1 MHPAFA
7 ADPGT
12 AAYYDQRAREY
23 DDWYTGEGRF
33 ATRSRP
39 GWEDE
44 VARIVALVAG
54 LAPARTLDVAC
65 GTAFL
70 TRHLRGF
77 VVGLDQSPEM
87 VRIAQSR
94 LPEGLTLVG
103 DALALPVAAAS
114 FDRLFTG
121 HFYGHLPP
129 EERASFLGEARRVAK
144 ELVVVDTARR
154 ADTPAERWEE
164 RVLDDG
170 SRHQVFKRFL
180 SPEQLAEELGGET
193 LFAGQWFVAG
203 RVRF

>member
-1 MHPAFA
+1 MQPAFA

-23 DDWYTGEGRF
+23 DDWYTGRGLF

-39 GWEDE
+39 GWQAE
-44 VARIVALVAG
+44 VAQIVELVQALP
-54 LAPARTLDVAC
+54 PARTLDVAC

-70 TRHLRGF
+70 GRHLRGL

-87 VRIAQSR
+87 VRIAQAR
-94 LPEGLTLVG
+94 LPEGLALVG
-103 DALALPVAAAS
+103 DALALPVADAS
-114 FDRLFTG
+114 FDRVFTG

-129 EERASFLGEARRVAK
+129 EERTRFLTEARRVAR

-154 ADTPAERWEE
+154 EDTPAERWEE
-164 RVLDDG
+164 RVLGDG
-170 SRHQVFKRFL
+170 SKHRVYKRFL
-180 SPEQLAEELGGET
+180 TAQQLAEELGGEA
-193 LFAGQWFVAG
+193 LFSGRWFVAG